1 MDTYLFN
8 IRNERDGLLYKT
20 DKYMLPDYPITP
32 ENLEK
37 MKVYRQE
44 LRDFFQKDEV
54 VNFPSPLK
62 LPIFPF

>member
-37 MKVYRQE
+37 MKIYRQE
-44 LRDFFQKDEV
+44 LRDFFQKDELI
-54 VNFPSPLK
+54 NIPSPLK
-62 LPIFPF
+62 LPVFPF

>member
-1 MDTYLFN
+1 MDNYLFN
-8 IRNERDGLLYKT
+8 IRFERVSLLYKT